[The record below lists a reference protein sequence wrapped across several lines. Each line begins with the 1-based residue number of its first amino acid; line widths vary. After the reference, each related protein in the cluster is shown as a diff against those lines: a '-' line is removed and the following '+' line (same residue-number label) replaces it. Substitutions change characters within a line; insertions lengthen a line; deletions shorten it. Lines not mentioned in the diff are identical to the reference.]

1 MDPFLLLI
9 ALHICMYWLLF
20 ICVTY
25 DRYIGTIITKTF
37 VFSNFLQKFEHESNK
52 DN

>member
-1 MDPFLLLI
+1 MGPFLLLI

-25 DRYIGTIITKTF
+25 DTLLF
-37 VFSNFLQKFEHESNK
+37 HNDNHENFRIFYFLTEI
-52 DN
+52 

>member
-25 DRYIGTIITKTF
+25 DTSLFHNDNYE
-37 VFSNFLQKFEHESNK
+37 NFRIFYFLTEI
-52 DN
+52 